1 MSRVGKGRRATGPRA
16 RLLKIQVD
24 VLGAEAESELERLAL
39 HRAQGPT
46 WKDRCSARAHAGGS
60 FWRMPTPNSLAQL
73 PEAWPD
79 MAMRSVKI
87 AELKDHLSEH
97 LRAVEAGAEIEVT
110 DRNRPVARI
119 IPMSRPFASIRD
131 RRCKPARWPTSSLA
145 LLLEER
151 REP

>member
-1 MSRVGKGRRATGPRA
+1 
-16 RLLKIQVD
+16 
-24 VLGAEAESELERLAL
+24 
-39 HRAQGPT
+39 
-46 WKDRCSARAHAGGS
+46 
-60 FWRMPTPNSLAQL
+60 
-73 PEAWPD
+73 

-119 IPMSRPFASIRD
+119 IPIRLAAAVEIIPARRPFAPIRD

-151 REP
+151 ATS

>member
-1 MSRVGKGRRATGPRA
+1 
-16 RLLKIQVD
+16 
-24 VLGAEAESELERLAL
+24 
-39 HRAQGPT
+39 
-46 WKDRCSARAHAGGS
+46 
-60 FWRMPTPNSLAQL
+60 MPTPNSLAHF
-73 PEAWPD
+73 PEIWPD

-119 IPMSRPFASIRD
+119 IPIRVTAAVEIVPASRPFASIRD

-151 REP
+151 RES

>member
-1 MSRVGKGRRATGPRA
+1 
-16 RLLKIQVD
+16 
-24 VLGAEAESELERLAL
+24 
-39 HRAQGPT
+39 
-46 WKDRCSARAHAGGS
+46 
-60 FWRMPTPNSLAQL
+60 
-73 PEAWPD
+73 

-119 IPMSRPFASIRD
+119 IPIRPAAAVEIIPASRPFAAIRD
-131 RRCKPARWPTSSLA
+131 RRYKLARWPTSSLA

-151 REP
+151 RER